1 MINFCLKIMN
11 IVTKKVRIIIHNIRA
26 NKTKV
31 MNKKIMIINIMKM
44 TVMKIYNITNKNKK
58 KK

>member
-1 MINFCLKIMN
+1 MTIMINFCLKIMN

-44 TVMKIYNITNKNKK
+44 TVMKIDLNTAI
-58 KK
+58 